1 MLVPATPPPPD
12 CPRCTEAEKYIF
24 ALEADIE
31 YLRSVAL
38 RNEFVCSRCE
48 NDDKSISSKSR
59 KSHQQ
64 PKVSSSV
71 SVGSTRK
78 KRERTSGGGG
88 GGGGGASV
96 SNSVISTQPKPESM
110 SLAEA
115 SQRLVDVTARHKRQI
130 EQMTKER
137 ARWQNDM
144 HLKLSKFAMMCKG
157 LNEESAKRKDD
168 ATIAQSELTSTRTE
182 RDALSSEAEILR
194 ARVELYEKNE
204 LENASIREMLRS
216 QDNETLNWADD
227 QVKWRDDVIEE
238 LSLKLEKTLDTLQME
253 RQQQRIRRQIIFPVA
268 RSASLPMSNSDVF
281 DTTSPSTTMEGGNNP
296 TLSEQ
301 LVKAKDEARTAE
313 ASLAAARIDAYKRE
327 ECLRE
332 RCKQLEMRL
341 YNNTEE
347 KPNDAWWDE
356 RGGFDL

>member
-1 MLVPATPPPPD
+1 
-12 CPRCTEAEKYIF
+12 
-24 ALEADIE
+24 
-31 YLRSVAL
+31 
-38 RNEFVCSRCE
+38 
-48 NDDKSISSKSR
+48 
-59 KSHQQ
+59 
-64 PKVSSSV
+64 
-71 SVGSTRK
+71 
-78 KRERTSGGGG
+78 
-88 GGGGGASV
+88 
-96 SNSVISTQPKPESM
+96 M